1 MLEEKQLFTVLSN
14 DDLEQISGGFNP
26 VKYGKYVI
34 NEFVKGFRQAWQVVE
49 VGENMENTF
58 QKIDIKDLAI
68 VVGGSI
74 YSSVGYGVG
83 VVTHTVYDFGRGF
96 VDGFRG

>member
-34 NEFVKGFRQAWQVVE
+34 NEFVKGFHQAWQVVE
-49 VGENMENTF
+49 VNE
-58 QKIDIKDLAI
+58 IKNRREHEKYI
-68 VVGGSI
+68 SKNCWGK
-74 YSSVGYGVG
+74 
-83 VVTHTVYDFGRGF
+83 
-96 VDGFRG
+96 

>member
-34 NEFVKGFRQAWQVVE
+34 KRFSSS
-49 VGENMENTF
+49 
-58 QKIDIKDLAI
+58 
-68 VVGGSI
+68 VVGSR
-74 YSSVGYGVG
+74 SQ
-83 VVTHTVYDFGRGF
+83 
-96 VDGFRG
+96 

>member
-1 MLEEKQLFTVLSN
+1 MK
-14 DDLEQISGGFNP
+14 
-26 VKYGKYVI
+26 
-34 NEFVKGFRQAWQVVE
+34 
-49 VGENMENTF
+49 NTF

-83 VVTHTVYDFGRGF
+83 VVTHTVYDFGREIVGGN
-96 VDGFRG
+96 VAYDIGYGVGQVSYIAVEILKLRKIR

>member
-34 NEFVKGFRQAWQVVE
+34 NEFVKGFHHAWQVVE
-49 VGENMENTF
+49 VNE
-58 QKIDIKDLAI
+58 IKNRREHEDLVI

-74 YSSVGYGVG
+74 DSSVGYGVG

>member
-49 VGENMENTF
+49 VN
-58 QKIDIKDLAI
+58 
-68 VVGGSI
+68 
-74 YSSVGYGVG
+74 
-83 VVTHTVYDFGRGF
+83 
-96 VDGFRG
+96 

>member
-14 DDLEQISGGFNP
+14 DDLEQISGGFNT

-49 VGENMENTF
+49 VNE
-58 QKIDIKDLAI
+58 IKNRREHEKYI
-68 VVGGSI
+68 SKN
-74 YSSVGYGVG
+74 
-83 VVTHTVYDFGRGF
+83 
-96 VDGFRG
+96 

>member
-34 NEFVKGFRQAWQVVE
+34 NEFVKVSSS
-49 VGENMENTF
+49 
-58 QKIDIKDLAI
+58 
-68 VVGGSI
+68 VVGSR
-74 YSSVGYGVG
+74 SQ
-83 VVTHTVYDFGRGF
+83 
-96 VDGFRG
+96 

>member
-49 VGENMENTF
+49 VNKQSQSDM
-58 QKIDIKDLAI
+58 
-68 VVGGSI
+68 
-74 YSSVGYGVG
+74 
-83 VVTHTVYDFGRGF
+83 GF
-96 VDGFRG
+96 VYAYPDDKEMKAAKEQERT